1 MRGNSR
7 NHLPRR
13 FGSTHNL
20 EGHGLP
26 RVPESANMLYPLLAV
41 QEIGP
46 PLREKI
52 ATIES
57 LGGDARFFQ
66 FAAHAPHVVQ
76 LYWVQFYQEVF
87 FKGVLPVRLKEIA
100 RLRLAA
106 LNGCSFCQ
114 AGDRASAMTNGVT
127 EAEVEAIFGDGQ
139 CPSFSTA
146 EQAASDAATRMSN
159 FDGEGILGDQLQARL
174 VQQFTAEE
182 LVELFAVIGIL
193 TGMAR
198 MLLAAGFISRS
209 CEISPQG

>member
-1 MRGNSR
+1 M
-7 NHLPRR
+7 
-13 FGSTHNL
+13 
-20 EGHGLP
+20 
-26 RVPESANMLYPLLAV
+26 
-41 QEIGP
+41 
-46 PLREKI
+46 
-52 ATIES
+52 
-57 LGGDARFFQ
+57 
-66 FAAHAPHVVQ
+66 VQ

-114 AGDRASAMTNGVT
+114 AGDKASAIANGVT

-146 EQAASDAATRMSN
+146 EQAACDAATRMSN
-159 FDGEGILGDQLQARL
+159 FDSEGILGDALQARL

>member
-1 MRGNSR
+1 MN
-7 NHLPRR
+7 
-13 FGSTHNL
+13 
-20 EGHGLP
+20 
-26 RVPESANMLYPLLAV
+26 YPLLASA
-41 QEIGP
+41 QIGS

-52 ATIES
+52 ATIEA
-57 LGGDARFFQ
+57 LGGDTRFFR

-114 AGDRASAMTNGVT
+114 IGDRASAMSHGVT
-127 EAEVEAIFGDGQ
+127 DTEVDALFGDGQ
-139 CPSFSTA
+139 CPSFSAA
-146 EQAASDAATRMSN
+146 EQATADAATRMSN
-159 FDGEGILGDQLQARL
+159 FDSEGVLDDALHARL
-174 VQQFTAEE
+174 MEHFTPEE

-198 MLLAAGFISRS
+198 MLLAAGFITRTCALESQS
-209 CEISPQG
+209 